1 MGKRF
6 NLVRCAKCGR
16 VVGAD
21 HTVKEVERCYQ
32 CHKGKPATK
41 TKQTAAG
48 GFARTKKGPA
58 PDLGALGK
66 QNFRS
71 GWERNFARWLT
82 IRGVSWT
89 FERVSFTFQISPSSG
104 KPYKK
109 KPWVYIPD
117 FHDVQADVLYEV
129 KGYLRSED
137 RSKIKRLKANYPD
150 EFKKLRAVCSKG
162 NKKAITFYRAQ
173 GVPVIFIE
181 DCKAEYIKLSKVNHW
196 EGK

>member
-6 NLVRCAKCGR
+6 NLVRCQQCKK

-21 HTVKEVERCYQ
+21 HNIKEVERCYR
-32 CHKGKPATK
+32 CHKGKPARNN
-41 TKQTAAG
+41 KQTAAS

-58 PDLGALGK
+58 PDLGTIGQ

-82 IRGVSWT
+82 IKKAKWT

-104 KPYKK
+104 KPYKR

-117 FHDVQADVLYEV
+117 FHDTDSDILYEV

-137 RSKIKRLKANYPD
+137 RSKIKRLKANYPED
-150 EFKKLRAVCSKG
+150 FKKLKAVCSKN
-162 NKKAITFYRAQ
+162 NKKAISFYRAQ
-173 GVPVIFIE
+173 GVPVFFIE
-181 DCKAEYIKLSKVNHW
+181 DCKSEYQKLSKVDHW